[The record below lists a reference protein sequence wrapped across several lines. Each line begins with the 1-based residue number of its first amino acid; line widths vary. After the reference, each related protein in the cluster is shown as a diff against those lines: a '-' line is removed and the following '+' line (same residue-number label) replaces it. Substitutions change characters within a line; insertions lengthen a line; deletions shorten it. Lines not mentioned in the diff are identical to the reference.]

1 MYIYVYIWSIRSRK
15 LRSTKLK
22 IRKSGEKS
30 VFLVFAWILC
40 MIEAVDDDKL
50 QGKINNE
57 GKQKFLVSVM
67 KSSESDFRKESEHF

>member
-1 MYIYVYIWSIRSRK
+1 
-15 LRSTKLK
+15 
-22 IRKSGEKS
+22 
-30 VFLVFAWILC
+30 

-57 GKQKFLVSVM
+57 CKQKFLVSVM